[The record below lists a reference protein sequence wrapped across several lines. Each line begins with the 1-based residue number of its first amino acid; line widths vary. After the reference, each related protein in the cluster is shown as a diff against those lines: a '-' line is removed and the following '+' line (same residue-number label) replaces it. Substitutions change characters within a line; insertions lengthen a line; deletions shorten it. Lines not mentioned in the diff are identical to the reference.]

1 MLKQAQVLAPA
12 AQRQAR
18 LLKQQQAVVQA
29 PGQQAQVS
37 KQQMQLEAV
46 VLVRA
51 AAILPW
57 GEPLRTSRP
66 LTLRNSI
73 AIQPIYEQ
81 EAWACR
87 HVGSGDP
94 AAPTSLS
101 LTCAHAHLLLP
112 AWS

>member
-18 LLKQQQAVVQA
+18 LLKQQQAEVQA
-29 PGQQAQVS
+29 PGKQARVS
-37 KQQMQLEAV
+37 KQQMQLEAA
-46 VLVRA
+46 VLVQA

-57 GEPLRTSRP
+57 GEPLRTCRP
-66 LTLRNSI
+66 STLRNSI
-73 AIQPIYEQ
+73 PIQPIYKQ
-81 EAWACR
+81 VAWACR
-87 HVGSGDP
+87 HVGSGTS

-101 LTCAHAHLLLP
+101 LNCAYAHLLRP